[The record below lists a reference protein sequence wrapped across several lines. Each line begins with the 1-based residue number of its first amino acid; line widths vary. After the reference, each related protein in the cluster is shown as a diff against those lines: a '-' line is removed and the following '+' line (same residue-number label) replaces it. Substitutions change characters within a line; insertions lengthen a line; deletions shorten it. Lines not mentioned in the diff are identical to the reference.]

1 MCRFGCNVSATTR
14 EGKVKRILSRNLP
27 EVDDGWLCDK
37 GRFSYAH
44 LPAED
49 RVRDPILRVRRRGF
63 EEISWERALDEAERL
78 LRESDGRIVTALS
91 GSETVE
97 QAYALGKLLRRGLG
111 AHTAFFPEEIS
122 DALDA
127 FRVPLSAIRDAD
139 VVAVPRDCTVLE
151 HAPIVELWIKEARR
165 RGARVLYELDE
176 EAGSRAPHPPP
187 HFGGSRGARGNP

>member
-37 GRFSYAH
+37 GRFSSAPLH
-44 LPAED
+44 AED
-49 RVRDPILRVRRRGF
+49 RLRDPIMRVRRRGF
-63 EEISWERALDEAERL
+63 EEVSWERALDEAERL

-111 AHTAFFPEEIS
+111 AHTAFFPEEMS

-127 FRVPLSAIRDAD
+127 FRVPLSSIRDAD
-139 VVAVPRDCTVLE
+139 IVAVPRDCTVLE
-151 HAPIVELWIKEARR
+151 HAAVVEVRITERCR
-165 RGARVLYELDE
+165 
-176 EAGSRAPHPPP
+176 P
-187 HFGGSRGARGNP
+187 GARGRYDLDD